1 MDKKKI
7 KILLQTLFLLFLI
20 AGTYYAAITRDDTVD
35 KGNGTEEGCGRFRKT
50 EDVVFGTVMH
60 TTYQSKRDL
69 HKEIMDAVYGV
80 DASLSMFNPKSTL
93 ARINSGKDMHTDS
106 LLTRVF
112 TLAQQISGATDG
124 AFDITVAPLVNAW
137 GFGFKS
143 GSLPDEAQVDSLREL
158 VNWKRISLKDGVFV
172 KEDERMVMDMSAIAK
187 GFGSDMVAEVLK
199 KHGVKNFMVEIGG
212 EIVTAGNNPNG
223 KAWVI
228 GINRPVEDSTSQNNE
243 IQKTMEVHE
252 SAMATSGNYRNF
264 YITKDGRKVAH
275 TIDPKTGY
283 PVQHSILSSTVLAP
297 SCAMADG
304 YATGFMVMGLEKAQK
319 VLKAHPELKAY
330 FIYADEK
337 GNYRTWTNIE

>member
-1 MDKKKI
+1 MNRRI
-7 KILLQTLFLLFLI
+7 KIFAQTAFLLFLI
-20 AGTYYAAITRDDTVD
+20 AGTYYAAITRNDSR
-35 KGNGTEEGCGRFRKT
+35 GEGTESGSERFYKT
-50 EDVVFGTVMH
+50 EDVVFGTIMH
-60 TTYQSKRDL
+60 TTYQAKRDL
-69 HKEIMDAVYGV
+69 HKEIMDAVNGV

-93 ARINSGKDMHTDS
+93 ARINSGEDMHTDS

-112 TLAQQISGATDG
+112 TLAGQISDATDG

-143 GSLPDEAQVDSLREL
+143 GALPDEAQVDSLREL
-158 VNWKRISLKDGVFV
+158 VGWKRISLKDGVFV
-172 KEDERMVMDMSAIAK
+172 KEDERIVMDLSAIAK
-187 GFGSDMVAEVLK
+187 GFGSDQVAEVLR

-252 SAMATSGNYRNF
+252 AAMATSGNYRNF

-304 YATGFMVMGLEKAQK
+304 YATSFMVLGLEKAQR
-319 VLKAHPELKAY
+319 VLRAHPELRAY
-330 FIYADEK
+330 FIYADDK

>member
-1 MDKKKI
+1 MNRKI
-7 KILLQTLFLLFLI
+7 KILAQTAFLLFLI
-20 AGTYYAAITRDDTVD
+20 AGTYYAAITRDD
-35 KGNGTEEGCGRFRKT
+35 KGNEAKGTEAGSGRYHKT

-60 TTYQSKRDL
+60 TTYQSERDL
-69 HKEIMDAVYGV
+69 HKEIMDAVYRV

-93 ARINSGKDMHTDS
+93 ARINRGEDMHTDS

-112 TLAQQISGATDG
+112 TLAQQISDATDG
-124 AFDITVAPLVNAW
+124 AFDVTVAPLVNAW
-137 GFGFKS
+137 GFGFKN
-143 GSLPDEAQVDSLREL
+143 GTLPDRAQVDSLREL
-158 VNWKRISLKDGVFV
+158 VNWRRISLKDGVFI
-172 KEDERMVMDMSAIAK
+172 KGDERMVMDMSAIAK
-187 GFGSDMVAEVLK
+187 GFGSDLVAEVLRK
-199 KHGVKNFMVEIGG
+199 NGVRNYMVEIGG
-212 EIVTAGNNPNG
+212 EIVTAGNNPKG

-252 SAMATSGNYRNF
+252 AAMATSGNYRNF

-297 SCAMADG
+297 ACAMADG
-304 YATGFMVMGLEKAQK
+304 YATSFMVMGLEKAQK
-319 VLKAHPELKAY
+319 VLKGHPELKAY

-337 GNYRTWTNIE
+337 GEYRTWTNIE